1 MTERE
6 KEVIEIIKKY
16 PEEILEVILGL
27 LKKRYKIATKRDIK
41 ILYYKIKLK
50 ITQLESNTSERISQL
65 ENNTKLEIEKL
76 RTEFNERIIQLENN
90 TKLEIEKLKAESN
103 ERINQLE
110 NNTKLEIEKLKAE
123 SNERINQLENNT
135 KLEIEKI
142 RVEVEKS
149 KTETQYH
156 ITKSESR
163 IIKFIL
169 ASSII
174 QTIFI
179 ISAVLTIIFAI
190 IKPSK

>member
-16 PEEILEVILGL
+16 PEEILEVVLDL

-41 ILYYKIKLK
+41 ILYYKINLK
-50 ITQLESNTSERISQL
+50 ITQLESRTNERISQL

-76 RTEFNERIIQLENN
+76 RI
-90 TKLEIEKLKAESN
+90 ESN
-103 ERINQLE
+103 ERI
-110 NNTKLEIEKLKAE
+110 
-123 SNERINQLENNT
+123 SQLENNT

-142 RVEVEKS
+142 RA
-149 KTETQYH
+149 ETKYH
-156 ITKSESR
+156 IAKSESR

-179 ISAVLTIIFAI
+179 ISAVLTIIFKA
-190 IKPSK
+190 KP

>member
-16 PEEILEVILGL
+16 PEEILEVVLDL

-41 ILYYKIKLK
+41 ILYYKINLK
-50 ITQLESNTSERISQL
+50 IAQL

-76 RTEFNERIIQLENN
+76 RTE
-90 TKLEIEKLKAESN
+90 SN
-103 ERINQLE
+103 ERI
-110 NNTKLEIEKLKAE
+110 T
-123 SNERINQLENNT
+123 QLENNT

-142 RVEVEKS
+142 RAEIEKS

-156 ITKSESR
+156 IAKSESR

-179 ISAVLTIIFAI
+179 ISAVLAIIFA
-190 IKPSK
+190 KP

>member
-16 PEEILEVILGL
+16 PEEILEVFLDL

-50 ITQLESNTSERISQL
+50 IAQSES
-65 ENNTKLEIEKL
+65 NTKLEIENL
-76 RTEFNERIIQLENN
+76 R
-90 TKLEIEKLKAESN
+90 AE
-103 ERINQLE
+103 
-110 NNTKLEIEKLKAE
+110 T
-123 SNERINQLENNT
+123 NERINQLENNT

-142 RVEVEKS
+142 RA
-149 KTETQYH
+149 ETQYH
-156 ITKSESR
+156 IAKSESK

-179 ISAVLTIIFAI
+179 ISAVLGIIYF
-190 IKPSK
+190 KKL

>member
-16 PEEILEVILGL
+16 PEEILEVVLDL

-50 ITQLESNTSERISQL
+50 ITQLE
-65 ENNTKLEIEKL
+65 NNTKLEIEKL
-76 RTEFNERIIQLENN
+76 RTE
-90 TKLEIEKLKAESN
+90 SN
-103 ERINQLE
+103 ERI
-110 NNTKLEIEKLKAE
+110 T
-123 SNERINQLENNT
+123 QLENNT

-142 RVEVEKS
+142 RAEVEKS

-156 ITKSESR
+156 IAKSESR

-179 ISAVLTIIFAI
+179 ISAVLAIIFA
-190 IKPSK
+190 KP

>member
-16 PEEILEVILGL
+16 PEEIFEVVLDL
-27 LKKRYKIATKRDIK
+27 LKKRYKIATKRDIR

-50 ITQLESNTSERISQL
+50 IAQSESNTKLEIEKLRAETNERINQL

-76 RTEFNERIIQLENN
+76 RTEFNERITQLENN
-90 TKLEIEKLKAESN
+90 TKLEIEKLRAETN
-103 ERINQLE
+103 ERI
-110 NNTKLEIEKLKAE
+110 T
-123 SNERINQLENNT
+123 QLENNT

-142 RVEVEKS
+142 RAEVEKS

-156 ITKSESR
+156 IAKSESR

-179 ISAVLTIIFAI
+179 ISAVLTIIFKA
-190 IKPSK
+190 KP

>member
-16 PEEILEVILGL
+16 PEEILEVVLDL

-50 ITQLESNTSERISQL
+50 ITQLESRTNERISQL

-76 RTEFNERIIQLENN
+76 R
-90 TKLEIEKLKAESN
+90 AEMN

-110 NNTKLEIEKLKAE
+110 NNTKLEIEKLRVE
-123 SNERINQLENNT
+123 SNERITQLENNT

-142 RVEVEKS
+142 RAE
-149 KTETQYH
+149 
-156 ITKSESR
+156 IAKSESR

-179 ISAVLTIIFAI
+179 ISAVLTIIFMVVN
-190 IKPSK
+190 KH

>member
-6 KEVIEIIKKY
+6 KEIIEIIKKY
-16 PEEILEVILGL
+16 PEEILEVVLGL

-50 ITQLESNTSERISQL
+50 ITQLESNISERISQL

-76 RTEFNERIIQLENN
+76 RTEFNEGIIQLENN
-90 TKLEIEKLKAESN
+90 TKLEIEKLRA
-103 ERINQLE
+103 
-110 NNTKLEIEKLKAE
+110 
-123 SNERINQLENNT
+123 
-135 KLEIEKI
+135 
-142 RVEVEKS
+142 EVEKS

-179 ISAVLTIIFAI
+179 ISAVLTIIFMN
-190 IKPSK
+190 KP

>member
-6 KEVIEIIKKY
+6 KKVIEIIKKY
-16 PEEILEVILGL
+16 PEEIFEVVLDL
-27 LKKRYKIATKRDIK
+27 FKKRYKIATKRDIK

-50 ITQLESNTSERISQL
+50 ITQLESRTNERISQL

-76 RTEFNERIIQLENN
+76 RI
-90 TKLEIEKLKAESN
+90 ESN
-103 ERINQLE
+103 ERI
-110 NNTKLEIEKLKAE
+110 T
-123 SNERINQLENNT
+123 QLENNT

-142 RVEVEKS
+142 RAEVEKS

-156 ITKSESR
+156 IAKSESK

-179 ISAVLTIIFAI
+179 ISAVLGIIFAI
-190 IKPSK
+190 IRQKA

>member
-16 PEEILEVILGL
+16 PEEILEVVLDL

-41 ILYYKIKLK
+41 ILYYKINLK
-50 ITQLESNTSERISQL
+50 ITQLES
-65 ENNTKLEIEKL
+65 
-76 RTEFNERIIQLENN
+76 RTNERIIQLENN
-90 TKLEIEKLKAESN
+90 TKLEIEKLRAEMN

-110 NNTKLEIEKLKAE
+110 NNTKLEIEKLRIE
-123 SNERINQLENNT
+123 SNERISQLENNT

-142 RVEVEKS
+142 RA
-149 KTETQYH
+149 ETKYH
-156 ITKSESR
+156 IAKSESR

-179 ISAVLTIIFAI
+179 ISAVLTIIFKA
-190 IKPSK
+190 KP

>member
-16 PEEILEVILGL
+16 PEEILEVVLDL

-50 ITQLESNTSERISQL
+50 ITQLESRTNERIS
-65 ENNTKLEIEKL
+65 
-76 RTEFNERIIQLENN
+76 QLENN

-103 ERINQLE
+103 ERI
-110 NNTKLEIEKLKAE
+110 
-123 SNERINQLENNT
+123 SQLENNT

-142 RVEVEKS
+142 RA
-149 KTETQYH
+149 ETQYH
-156 ITKSESR
+156 IAKSESR

-179 ISAVLTIIFAI
+179 ISAVLAIVFA
-190 IKPSK
+190 KP

>member
-16 PEEILEVILGL
+16 PEEILEVVLDL

-50 ITQLESNTSERISQL
+50 IAQSES
-65 ENNTKLEIEKL
+65 NTKLEIEKL
-76 RTEFNERIIQLENN
+76 KSESNERIEKLRIEFNERITQLENN

-103 ERINQLE
+103 ERI
-110 NNTKLEIEKLKAE
+110 T
-123 SNERINQLENNT
+123 QLENNT

-142 RVEVEKS
+142 RA
-149 KTETQYH
+149 ETQYH
-156 ITKSESR
+156 IAKSESR

-179 ISAVLTIIFAI
+179 ISAVLGIIYF
-190 IKPSK
+190 KKL

>member
-16 PEEILEVILGL
+16 PEEILEVVLDL

-50 ITQLESNTSERISQL
+50 ITQLESRTNERISQLENNTKLEIEKTNERIIQL

-76 RTEFNERIIQLENN
+76 RTEFNERITQLENN
-90 TKLEIEKLKAESN
+90 TKLEIEKLRAETN
-103 ERINQLE
+103 ERI
-110 NNTKLEIEKLKAE
+110 A
-123 SNERINQLENNT
+123 QLENNT

-142 RVEVEKS
+142 RA
-149 KTETQYH
+149 ETKYH
-156 ITKSESR
+156 IAKSESR

-179 ISAVLTIIFAI
+179 ISAVLGIIYFQ
-190 IKPSK
+190 KL

>member
-16 PEEILEVILGL
+16 PEEILEVVLDL
-27 LKKRYKIATKRDIK
+27 LKKRYKVATKRDIK

-50 ITQLESNTSERISQL
+50 ITQLESKTNERISQL

-76 RTEFNERIIQLENN
+76 RAETNERIEKLRIEFNEKI
-90 TKLEIEKLKAESN
+90 T
-103 ERINQLE
+103 
-110 NNTKLEIEKLKAE
+110 
-123 SNERINQLENNT
+123 QLENNT

-142 RVEVEKS
+142 RSE
-149 KTETQYH
+149 
-156 ITKSESR
+156 IAKSESR

-179 ISAVLTIIFAI
+179 ISAVLTIKIYALKF
-190 IKPSK
+190 

>member
-16 PEEILEVILGL
+16 PEEILEVVLDL

-41 ILYYKIKLK
+41 ILYYKINLK
-50 ITQLESNTSERISQL
+50 ITQLESRTNERISQL

-76 RTEFNERIIQLENN
+76 R
-90 TKLEIEKLKAESN
+90 AE
-103 ERINQLE
+103 
-110 NNTKLEIEKLKAE
+110 T
-123 SNERINQLENNT
+123 NERINQLENNT

-142 RVEVEKS
+142 RAEVEKS

-156 ITKSESR
+156 IAKSESR

-179 ISAVLTIIFAI
+179 ISAVLAIVFA
-190 IKPSK
+190 KP

>member
-6 KEVIEIIKKY
+6 KE
-16 PEEILEVILGL
+16 L
-27 LKKRYKIATKRDIK
+27 IATKRDIR

-50 ITQLESNTSERISQL
+50 ITQLE
-65 ENNTKLEIEKL
+65 NNTKLEIE
-76 RTEFNERIIQLENN
+76 RINERI
-90 TKLEIEKLKAESN
+90 T
-103 ERINQLE
+103 
-110 NNTKLEIEKLKAE
+110 
-123 SNERINQLENNT
+123 QLENNT

-142 RVEVEKS
+142 RAEVEKS

-156 ITKSESR
+156 IAKSEGR

-179 ISAVLTIIFAI
+179 ISAVLTIIFKA
-190 IKPSK
+190 KPFFRVE

>member
-6 KEVIEIIKKY
+6 KEVLEIIKKY
-16 PEEILEVILGL
+16 PEEIFEVVLDL
-27 LKKRYKIATKRDIK
+27 YKKRYKIATKRDIR

-50 ITQLESNTSERISQL
+50 IAQSENNTKLEIEKLRAEMNERINRL

-76 RTEFNERIIQLENN
+76 RAETNERI
-90 TKLEIEKLKAESN
+90 T
-103 ERINQLE
+103 
-110 NNTKLEIEKLKAE
+110 
-123 SNERINQLENNT
+123 QLENNT

-142 RVEVEKS
+142 RAEVEKS

-156 ITKSESR
+156 IAKSESR

-179 ISAVLTIIFAI
+179 TSAVLTIIFKA
-190 IKPSK
+190 KP

>member
-6 KEVIEIIKKY
+6 KE
-16 PEEILEVILGL
+16 L
-27 LKKRYKIATKRDIK
+27 IATKRDIK
-41 ILYYKIKLK
+41 ILYYKINLK
-50 ITQLESNTSERISQL
+50 IAQL

-76 RTEFNERIIQLENN
+76 RT
-90 TKLEIEKLKAESN
+90 
-103 ERINQLE
+103 
-110 NNTKLEIEKLKAE
+110 E

-142 RVEVEKS
+142 RAEIKKS

-156 ITKSESR
+156 IAKSEGR

-179 ISAVLTIIFAI
+179 ISAVLAIIFA
-190 IKPSK
+190 KP